1 MEMEHNFTVPA
12 PVDTV
17 WEALLDLERVVPCM
31 PGATLTSHEGD
42 EFAGTVK
49 VRLGPISLQY
59 KGSGRFTEKDAAARR
74 AVIEA
79 SGKDARGNGTA
90 SATVTARLAENGPD
104 TAVTVV
110 TDLSV
115 TGKPAQFGRGMISE
129 VGGKIIGQFADCLSD
144 RLGTSEQAAP
154 ATPAASEEPV
164 AQRDTWQP
172 AVPAETTPGQAA
184 TAGQATP
191 TQPTGAPS
199 KPAPTQPV
207 GSAPAQPVG
216 SAPPAAPVSDEI
228 NLLDSAGAPVLKR
241 VAPVAGGLLALF
253 VVLRRMRRR
262 RRRRRG

>member
-31 PGATLTSHEGD
+31 PGATLTSHQED

-59 KGSGRFTEKDAAARR
+59 KGNGRFTEKDEAARR

-79 SGKDARGNGTA
+79 SGRDARGNGTA
-90 SATVTARLAENGPD
+90 AATVTAQLVEKGSE
-104 TAVTVV
+104 TAVSVV

-115 TGKPAQFGRGMISE
+115 TGRPAQFGRGMIGE
-129 VGGKIIGQFADCLSD
+129 VSSKLIGQFADCLAD
-144 RLGTSEQAAP
+144 KLGTPEEAAP
-154 ATPAASEEPV
+154 AVPRSAEEPP
-164 AQRDTWQP
+164 TP
-172 AVPAETTPGQAA
+172 TTPGQAA

-199 KPAPTQPV
+199 KAAPTEPV
-207 GSAPAQPVG
+207 RSAPA
-216 SAPPAAPVSDEI
+216 PVSEEI

-241 VAPVAGGLLALF
+241 LAPLLGGLLVLF
-253 VVLRRMRRR
+253 LAIRKLRRR
-262 RRRRRG
+262 RS